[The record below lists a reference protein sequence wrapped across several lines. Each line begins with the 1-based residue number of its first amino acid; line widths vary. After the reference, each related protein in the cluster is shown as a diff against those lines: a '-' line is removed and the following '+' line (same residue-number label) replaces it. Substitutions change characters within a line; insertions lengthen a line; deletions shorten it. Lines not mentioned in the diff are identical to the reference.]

1 MPNRPKNSSAAAGG
15 RLVDELRRL
24 VVGRGRGERLRR
36 VDYAFAIGGA
46 DEARRGGGGRG
57 LDIRKYK
64 EKRDARGAIKLTLKS
79 YGVRTT
85 P

>member
-1 MPNRPKNSSAAAGG
+1 MPRGPKNLSAAAGG
-15 RLVDELRRL
+15 WLVDEPRRM
-24 VVGRGRGERLRR
+24 VVGRGCGERRR
-36 VDYAFAIGGA
+36 HVDEAFAVGGA
-46 DEARRGGGGRG
+46 DEGRGGGGGRG

-64 EKRDARGAIKLTLKS
+64 GKRDARGAIKLTLKS